1 MYSLIDSLSPP
12 PKSQVETHAGKI
24 IERLEIHISSV
35 CGQSCVFCSESRRM
49 EAFASHPI
57 SYESMVKTLIRKR
70 KDGCNHVTFTG
81 GEPTLYPH
89 LPKALQ
95 LAKKL
100 GYRTYITTDA
110 SRLSQGDYASRT
122 LPFLDEICISIHSYK
137 AETHDAL
144 AKTPGSFKR
153 VLSAFNHIA
162 AASPQ
167 PYLLTNTVLT
177 RFNIDQIVKTVEFL
191 AQSGIVR
198 HCTISNLAPDGAGL
212 KNFEEISCRISQIR
226 PLAQSL
232 SDISKKMGIV
242 VRFFGTPLCVL
253 GDDWTLP
260 NDLHWTPR
268 VTIERGMVAGQV
280 GLHEIFSPH
289 PGRMRFYAPKC
300 ANCSLR
306 EKSCFGIF
314 RKYYNLYGEE
324 ELAPYP
330 VKNY

>member
-1 MYSLIDSLSPP
+1 MYSLTAPSPP
-12 PKSQVETHAGKI
+12 PSQVETHAGKT

-35 CGQSCVFCSESRRM
+35 CGQACVFCSESRRM
-49 EAFASHPI
+49 ETFQKHPI
-57 SYESMVKTLIRKR
+57 SYESMIKTLIRKR
-70 KDGCNHVTFTG
+70 QDGCKHVTFTG

-89 LPKALQ
+89 LPRVLKA
-95 LAKKL
+95 AKKL

-110 SRLSQGDYASRT
+110 SRLSQKNYASKVIP
-122 LPFLDEICISIHSYK
+122 LLDEICISIHSNK
-137 AETHDAL
+137 AATHDIL

-153 VLSAFNHIA
+153 VLAAFSHIA
-162 AASPQ
+162 TASPQ

-177 RFNIDQIVKTVEFL
+177 RFNIDQISETVEFL

-212 KNFEEISCRISQIR
+212 KNFEKIACRLRQMT
-226 PLAQSL
+226 PLTKSL
-232 SDISKKMGIV
+232 SDISRRTGIV

-253 GDDWTLP
+253 GNDWDLP

-268 VTIERGMVAGQV
+268 VTVERGMVGGQV

-300 ANCSLR
+300 KNCSLR
-306 EKSCFGIF
+306 EKSCFGVF
-314 RKYYNLYGEE
+314 RKYYNLYGED
-324 ELAPYP
+324 ELKPLQT
-330 VKNY
+330 KNY